1 MTSLITGASGFVAKH
16 LYELLITNNEEVIR
30 TSLEHEK
37 LDDSFVTLDV
47 CNYDNCYE
55 VINNYNVDVIYHLA
69 GIAAPKVC
77 ENNFQLAINVNVGG
91 VYDILKAS
99 EDSNKKVRVIIISSS
114 ECYGKIDSSLMPIK
128 EDTPCVP
135 ASNYGVSKLMAE
147 EVALKFMRY
156 SKNPYL
162 ECVIARPFNHIGPKQ
177 NLGFVVPDFC
187 TQIAKIEK
195 GLIEPTISVGNLEA
209 QRDFT
214 DVRDIVKAYYALSK
228 KGKGIYNLCSGE
240 PHKIKEILDIILNF
254 SSKEIQVKEDHNRM
268 RASDVPLFIGDASKA
283 KNELQWERKISF
295 KQSLRDAYD
304 YIYESINGLKIDSS
318 AEKEVTIT
326 RDKNLIP

>member
-16 LYELLITNNEEVIR
+16 LYELLTNNNEKVVR

-47 CNYDNCYE
+47 CNYENCLN
-55 VINNYNVDVIYHLA
+55 VINTYSPDVIYHLA

-77 ENNFQLAINVNVGG
+77 ENNFPLALNVNVGG
-91 VYDILKAS
+91 VYNILKAAD
-99 EDSNKKVRVIIISSS
+99 DSNKKIRVIIISSS
-114 ECYGKIDSSLMPIK
+114 ECYGKIDSSLMPLK
-128 EDTPCVP
+128 EDIECMP

-147 EVALKFMRY
+147 EVTKKFMHY
-156 SKNPYL
+156 PKNKNL

-187 TQIAKIEK
+187 SQVARIEK
-195 GLIEPTISVGNLEA
+195 GLSEPVIYVGNLDA

-228 KGKGIYNLCSGE
+228 RGSGIYNLCSSE
-240 PHKIKEILDIILNF
+240 PHKIKEILDIILSF
-254 SSKEIQVKEDHNRM
+254 SSKHIEIKEDESRM

-283 KNELQWERKISF
+283 KKELNWERVISF
-295 KQSLRDAYD
+295 NKSLKDT
-304 YIYESINGLKIDSS
+304 YEDILNAL
-318 AEKEVTIT
+318 
-326 RDKNLIP
+326 